1 MTSTQQDPKVWTD
14 QEDTILISLL
24 HVSSNGFRSRG
35 SQSWA
40 DIAATMTEQAPGYG
54 IPILTPNDMYNE
66 ANVQARWYEYLRPQY
81 EQRVVGQTARDIV
94 ANRERLKLA
103 PLWEEFEYEVEPE
116 KGALVRLVEVGG
128 PPRFEEL
135 CKGRKGEGAEK

>member
-1 MTSTQQDPKVWTD
+1 MSTPQEQQKVWTD

-54 IPILTPNDMYNE
+54 ILLQTLDQGYTE
-66 ANVQARWYEYLRPQY
+66 ANVQARWYDHLRPLY
-81 EQRVVGQTARDIV
+81 EQQVVDQTAREIV

-103 PLWEEFEYEVEPE
+103 PLREEFEHELEPE
-116 KGALVRLVEVGG
+116 RGVLDGAAKAVG

-135 CKGRKGEGAEK
+135 WKDRKGKGAEK